1 MTSKV
6 YRTAQGLAVDIGAI
20 LNQQENTR
28 AVGNMN
34 VNARGDKLNSENK
47 SISTRNQQ
55 VNKQYRKQVKR
66 NNVVDEPVYTSRA
79 RAHEQQEQDAIA
91 DVAGPEEPAEEV
103 SNEEP
108 SIGIAAA
115 IARAR
120 QVKQEPL
127 KSPRQIAQEREGVSR
142 I

>member
-6 YRTAQGLAVDIGAI
+6 YRTAQGLQVDIGAI
-20 LNQQENTR
+20 LNQHENTR

-79 RAHEQQEQDAIA
+79 RAPEQQE
-91 DVAGPEEPAEEV
+91 DVASVEEPEEVVAEV
-103 SNEEP
+103 QSEEP

-127 KSPRQIAQEREGVSR
+127 KSPRQIAQEQDGVHR